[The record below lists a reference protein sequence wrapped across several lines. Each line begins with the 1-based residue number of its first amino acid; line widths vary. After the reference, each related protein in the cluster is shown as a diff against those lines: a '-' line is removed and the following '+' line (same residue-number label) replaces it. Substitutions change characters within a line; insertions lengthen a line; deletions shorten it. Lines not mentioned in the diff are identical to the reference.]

1 MQLSWG
7 WQGLEDAP
15 AEREEPAGVGLKAF
29 MLYISSVNDK
39 WYK

>member
-15 AEREEPAGVGLKAF
+15 AEREEPAALLESIHALHK
-29 MLYISSVNDK
+29 
-39 WYK
+39 